1 MKKIKFKRGI
11 LENGLKVLVHED
23 HTNPIVAFTI
33 FYEVGSRYEHIGIT
47 GVSHILEHMMYRGT
61 KRIEPEAFSR
71 IIGKLGGEDN
81 AFTTKDFTAFY
92 SIVPRDKIEIPI
104 ELESDRMYNLIF
116 QGFEEELKVIKEERL
131 WRTEN
136 NPFGLLWEKFWATA
150 FEVHPYR
157 NPVIGWMTD
166 LENITLKA
174 VKEFYQSFYTPRHA
188 MTIFAGDITFEE
200 ALKLTE
206 KYFTKGNK
214 KSLEEPVIPEE
225 PEQMGEKRVYLEKE
239 NGNPVIAVGY
249 KIPQFSHPDNR
260 VLTLLS
266 DVLGDGK
273 SSILMR
279 KLVYEREVFSG
290 ITAENYA
297 LKDPGLFV
305 IYGSPVN
312 GMDVE
317 KAEQE
322 LDRILNELK
331 DLITEED
338 VQVAKNKALA
348 DFIFEQESVKN
359 VGFSLGEFEILDR
372 AECINLLPEKIM
384 KVQLED
390 IKRAIDQ
397 YLVRKTRNVAI
408 LKVKK

>member
-1 MKKIKFKRGI
+1 
-11 LENGLKVLVHED
+11 
-23 HTNPIVAFTI
+23 
-33 FYEVGSRYEHIGIT
+33 
-47 GVSHILEHMMYRGT
+47 
-61 KRIEPEAFSR
+61 
-71 IIGKLGGEDN
+71 
-81 AFTTKDFTAFY
+81 
-92 SIVPRDKIEIPI
+92 
-104 ELESDRMYNLIF
+104 
-116 QGFEEELKVIKEERL
+116 
-131 WRTEN
+131 
-136 NPFGLLWEKFWATA
+136 
-150 FEVHPYR
+150 
-157 NPVIGWMTD
+157 
-166 LENITLKA
+166 
-174 VKEFYQSFYTPRHA
+174 
-188 MTIFAGDITFEE
+188 
-200 ALKLTE
+200 
-206 KYFTKGNK
+206 
-214 KSLEEPVIPEE
+214 
-225 PEQMGEKRVYLEKE
+225 
-239 NGNPVIAVGY
+239 
-249 KIPQFSHPDNR
+249 
-260 VLTLLS
+260 
-266 DVLGDGK
+266 
-273 SSILMR
+273 MR

-322 LDRILNELK
+322 LDRVLNKLK

-338 VQVAKNKALA
+338 VQVAKNKALT

-372 AECINLLPEKIM
+372 AKCINLLPEKIM

>member
-1 MKKIKFKRGI
+1 MKKIKFKRGT
-11 LENGLKVLVHED
+11 LDNGLRILVHED
-23 HTNPIVAFTI
+23 HTNPIVAFTL
-33 FYEVGSRYEHIGIT
+33 FYEVGSRFEHIGIT

-92 SIVPRDKIEIPI
+92 SIVPRDKIEIPV

-116 QGFEEELKVIKEERL
+116 QGFEEELNVIKEERL
-131 WRTEN
+131 WRTDN

-166 LENITLKA
+166 LENITLEA
-174 VKEFYQSFYTPRHA
+174 VKEFYQRFYTPRRA
-188 MTIFAGDITFEE
+188 IAVFAGDISFEE
-200 ALKLTE
+200 AFKLAE
-206 KYFTKGNK
+206 KHFAKGNK
-214 KSLEEPVIPEE
+214 KSKDGPVIPEE

-249 KIPQFSHPDNR
+249 KTCQFSHPDNPA
-260 VLTLLS
+260 LTLLS

-279 KLVYEREVFSG
+279 KLVYEKEVFSG

-297 LKDPGLFV
+297 MKDPGLFV

-312 GMDVE
+312 EVDVE

-322 LDRILNELK
+322 LNKILKELK

-338 VQVAKNKALA
+338 VEVAKNKALT
-348 DFIFEQESVKN
+348 DFIFEQESMKN
-359 VGFSLGEFEILDR
+359 IGFSLGEFEILDR
-372 AECINLLPEKIM
+372 AECINQFPEKIM
-384 KVQLED
+384 KVRLED
-390 IKRAIDQ
+390 IKRVIDE
-397 YLVRKTRNVAI
+397 YLVEKTRNMAI